1 MRDSASAVFAAV
13 VGLAFV
19 LRLAG
24 VGFGLPH
31 VYHQDE
37 PILVNHAM
45 SIGAG
50 GWNTHFFVI
59 PPFTVYFLFGLYG
72 VFFFAGKAAG
82 LFTDAAHFAL
92 SFVRDPSA
100 FYLIGRFVLG
110 VLFGTATIALVAGL
124 GARFF
129 SKRTGLWAAV
139 FLALCPL
146 HVQHSHYL
154 YADIPVTF
162 AVTAFLYF
170 LLAAAKEPAAK
181 NFLMAGL
188 MLGWAVSVKY
198 TAAYFAPVAALA
210 AWSAGGFKKTAA
222 LFIAA
227 AAAYTVIAPFTFLD
241 WPEFYRQMLR
251 QAGAEG
257 SVGLAHHF
265 SYSILQGAGWPFV
278 LLAAAGAGRLWKTQ
292 RREAIL
298 IMGAVLWFYFVN
310 AKFSQPFARYM
321 LPVIPALS
329 LMAGAGCEWASEKLA
344 RHKLARNALWT
355 LAAASLAIPALYG
368 DGLFL
373 RKDTRTECLEWFD
386 AHARAG
392 ATVAIDNRFYAPR
405 LPQTAAQIREK
416 YAYLEGG
423 PGDAV
428 KKKRLDLALKAAEG
442 RRTYQVYTLAA
453 RGESGETGF
462 LFLKPFVGTEWA
474 ELKRIGAEYL
484 VLNHSEADPEIHD
497 FKRRI
502 AGHLELAA
510 VFSPYRDPA
519 QKRMQD
525 PHGTTAAPHSLKE
538 LFARTRPGP
547 YLEVYKINP

>member
-1 MRDSASAVFAAV
+1 MRDSGSAVFAAV

-72 VFFFAGKAAG
+72 AFFLAGKAAG
-82 LFTDAAHFAL
+82 LFTDTAHFAL

-110 VLFGTATIALVAGL
+110 VLFGTATVALVAKL
-124 GARFF
+124 GGRFF

-162 AVTAFLYF
+162 AVTAFLFF
-170 LLAAAKEPAAK
+170 LLAAMREPAVK
-181 NFLMAGL
+181 NFVMAGL

-198 TAAYFAPVAALA
+198 TAAYFVPVAALA
-210 AWSAGGFKKTAA
+210 AWFAGGFKKTAV
-222 LFIAA
+222 LFVASAA
-227 AAAYTVIAPFTFLD
+227 VYTVVAPFTFLD
-241 WPEFYRQMLR
+241 WAEFYRQMLR

-257 SVGLAHHF
+257 PVGSAHHF
-265 SYSILQGAGWPFV
+265 SYSILQGTSWPFV
-278 LLAAAGAGRLWKTQ
+278 LLAAAGAGHLWKAR
-292 RREAIL
+292 RREAAL
-298 IMGAVLWFYFVN
+298 ITGAALWFYIVN

-321 LPVIPALS
+321 LPVIPVLS
-329 LMAGAGCEWASEKLA
+329 LLAGAGWEWASEKLA
-344 RHKLARNALWT
+344 RHKLEKGALLT
-355 LAAASLAIPALYG
+355 LVAASLAAPSVYL

-373 RKDTRTECLEWFD
+373 RKDTRTECLEWF
-386 AHARAG
+386 HKNARPG
-392 ATVAIDNRFYAPR
+392 AVVVVDNRFYAPR
-405 LPQTAAQIREK
+405 LAQTAGQIREK
-416 YAYLEGG
+416 YTYLKDG

-428 KKKRLDLALKAAEG
+428 RRKRLDLALEAAKG
-442 RRTYQVYTLAA
+442 QRAYQVYTLSA
-453 RGESGETGF
+453 RGEEGEIPF
-462 LFLKPFVGTEWA
+462 LFLKPFVRTEWS
-474 ELKRIGAEYL
+474 ELKRVGAEYL
-484 VLNHSEADPEIHD
+484 VLNHSDVDPGIHE

-502 AGHLELAA
+502 AEELEAPV
-510 VFSPYRDPA
+510 VFSPYRDPS
-519 QKRMQD
+519 QKRTKD
-525 PHGTTAAPHSLKE
+525 PHGSTAAPHSLGE
-538 LFARTRPGP
+538 LFSRTRPGP
-547 YLEVYKINP
+547 YLEVYKIKR